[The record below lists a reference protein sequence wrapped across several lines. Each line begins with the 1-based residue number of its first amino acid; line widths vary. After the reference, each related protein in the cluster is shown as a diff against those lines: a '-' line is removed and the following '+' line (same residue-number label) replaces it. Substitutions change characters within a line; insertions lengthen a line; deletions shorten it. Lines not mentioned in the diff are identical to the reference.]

1 MKITAGVKSRKEAEY
16 FLSNGADEVYC
27 GLVSLRNNRLPR
39 ENFSTPEDLKPV
51 LALARRT
58 GKKVFVAVNELVHER
73 EHPETLRLLAEL
85 KELGVDGAILR
96 DPALLAYFK
105 KEKFK
110 FYFTLST
117 LANCFNSKTLG
128 FFAQLGLSR
137 IVLPMQ
143 MMPENAEKLIKNRY
157 GLDTEVFC
165 QALYYGVNLDS
176 LCTLP
181 CPQTSENFSK
191 KFTDFTCLLPY
202 ACGKDTFRMPMPPP
216 DYMLG
221 AFYDY
226 FHLGVGHAKV
236 ARWPNVLREIDLFL
250 KVRLLVK
257 LLEKGVSRRL
267 FIHEG
272 LRIDSKPMQY
282 GKSFTLKSLAG

>member
-1 MKITAGVKSRKEAEY
+1 MKITVGVKSRREAEY
-16 FLSNGADEVYC
+16 FLSNGADEIYC

-39 ENFSTPEDLKPV
+39 ENFSGPEDLKPV
-51 LALARRT
+51 LELARGT
-58 GKKVFVAVNELVHER
+58 GRKVFVAVNELLR
-73 EHPETLRLLAEL
+73 ETDYPQTLRQLAAL
-85 KELGVDGAILR
+85 KEMGVNGAIVR

-105 KEKFK
+105 KKKFK

-128 FFAQLGLSR
+128 FFAGLGLSR
-137 IVLPMQ
+137 VVLPMQ

-191 KFTDFTCLLPY
+191 RFTDFTCLLPY

-216 DYMLG
+216 EYMFG

-226 FHLGVGHAKV
+226 YHMGAGHAKV

-250 KVRLLVK
+250 KIRKLVK
-257 LLEKGVSRRL
+257 LLDKNVSRKM

-272 LRIDSKPMQY
+272 LRLDAKPLQY
-282 GKSFTLKSLAG
+282 GKSFTLKSLRG